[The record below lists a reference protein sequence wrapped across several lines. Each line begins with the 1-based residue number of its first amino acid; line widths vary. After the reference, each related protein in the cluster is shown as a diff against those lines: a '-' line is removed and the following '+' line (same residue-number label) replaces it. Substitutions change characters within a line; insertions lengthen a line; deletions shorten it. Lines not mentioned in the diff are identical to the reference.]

1 MVSSSPQRLP
11 WAASQAVMSCACFS
25 KEKYRTSKFWS
36 TDPLHEN
43 YLRRIVIIT
52 NPQPDPRFLNQKSG
66 GSAIY
71 HTPQVLL
78 IYLGLRLPDSSLP
91 SLILGIFSVTWTRG
105 ENFIPSEPGHSLARQ
120 SLHAAAGRWGWTKRP
135 SKPPPFVTQTHE
147 FFLTNTGK
155 SWAVNKVAL
164 AQCHSQVHRVGSWV
178 HMPS

>member
-11 WAASQAVMSCACFS
+11 WAAGQAVMACACFS

-78 IYLGLRLPDSSLP
+78 MYLGLRPPDSSLH
-91 SLILGIFSVTWTRG
+91 SLILGFFSVTWTRG
-105 ENFIPSEPGHSLARQ
+105 ENFIPSETGHSLARQ
-120 SLHAAAGRWGWTKRP
+120 SLHTAAWRWGWTKRP

-147 FFLTNTGK
+147 SFLTNTGK

-164 AQCHSQVHRVGSWV
+164 AQCHSQVPRFGPWV